1 MVLYTCQLCNKPF
14 TNKTDY
20 TRHLQSHQRKQAKE
34 EEKRMIENQKDKKT
48 NICDDCGDGFCNKY
62 VLQKHKINSC
72 KYRVNNIINNVYEI
86 INS

>member
-1 MVLYTCQLCNKPF
+1 M
-14 TNKTDY
+14 KTK
-20 TRHLQSHQRKQAKE
+20 QRLE

-72 KYRVNNIINNVYEI
+72 KYSDITPKNEI
-86 INS
+86 PYLIQVQDELALPMLT